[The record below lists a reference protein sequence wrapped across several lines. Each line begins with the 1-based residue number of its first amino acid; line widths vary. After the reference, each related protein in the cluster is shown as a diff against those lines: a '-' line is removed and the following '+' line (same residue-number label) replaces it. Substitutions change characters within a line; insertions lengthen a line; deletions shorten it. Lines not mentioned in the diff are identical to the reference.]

1 MLVIMLGAA
10 DSIAQEAKV
19 RASIETKGELWVGQR
34 ATLLVELLAPGFFAG
49 AAAFDLPT
57 VSGLMLVPPE
67 DSPIVASETMDGTT
81 YTVQRHEL
89 AVFSRRAGEQT
100 IPPFTVRFQFKR
112 NPLDKDVIAA
122 AVKTEPVTFTV
133 KLPPGAGELGSLIS
147 ARNLKVEETWTP
159 EPGKAKAGD
168 AFTRTITFTAPEVP
182 AMAFPPF
189 PAAKIDGLGIYAKPP
204 EVLDKSNRSSLSGN
218 RRDTITY
225 VCQRAGQFTIPAV
238 RLTWF
243 DLDAQKLRTID
254 FPARHLSVSS
264 NPALESTAAPQG
276 QSVSWTALLWLSAAA
291 VAALIV
297 TLSHRYWM
305 PWISQT
311 LVRWR
316 PRHLQPLNPIDAR
329 LANAGRPAHTLRGQS
344 HQKGE
349 KKAPAHL
356 P

>member
-1 MLVIMLGAA
+1 M
-10 DSIAQEAKV
+10 
-19 RASIETKGELWVGQR
+19 
-34 ATLLVELLAPGFFAG
+34 
-49 AAAFDLPT
+49 
-57 VSGLMLVPPE
+57 
-67 DSPIVASETMDGTT
+67 
-81 YTVQRHEL
+81 
-89 AVFSRRAGEQT
+89 
-100 IPPFTVRFQFKR
+100 
-112 NPLDKDVIAA
+112 
-122 AVKTEPVTFTV
+122 
-133 KLPPGAGELGSLIS
+133 IS

-189 PAAKIDGLGIYAKPP
+189 PAVKIDGLGIYAKPP

-276 QSVSWTALLWLSAAA
+276 QSVSWTALLWLSE
-291 VAALIV
+291 
-297 TLSHRYWM
+297 
-305 PWISQT
+305 P
-311 LVRWR
+311 
-316 PRHLQPLNPIDAR
+316 
-329 LANAGRPAHTLRGQS
+329 QS
-344 HQKGE
+344 RR
-349 KKAPAHL
+349 
-356 P
+356 